1 MSFNIYQNGI
11 KSDAL
16 LKDAVSN
23 MVLFR
28 DQNGCPHAVVN
39 VGLQR
44 NIIDING
51 ERISRWLRRLFL
63 TTRSCT
69 CTPSDIEKVTAY
81 IIALAEDEDIP
92 EHPYFTRI
100 GQIDRT
106 LYYDLGGKDRN
117 MVMITKEQVSV
128 VNNSSLQIFF
138 KKLSPHSTPNLQAQ
152 PDQLCELL
160 NPFFRIK
167 HKDDFLLLVVYIISC
182 FIYDINHPILI
193 LHGREGSSKSSSVE
207 NICKIVDPHGTANR
221 LTMNPDRRSMVAAL
235 SNRYF
240 LGFDNLDTI
249 LKKWQSDLL
258 CNASTGGS
266 EPMRVLYETN
276 SLQEVNIKGCVC
288 LNGLT
293 VVATEKD
300 LLDRAIL
307 IELERIPDNEFLLEA
322 EIKQKFADALPD
334 ILGAIFNT
342 LQKSLNLYETVEY
355 YPHCRMQDFA
365 KWGYCIAQALG
376 GFGDVFTQRYALNRE
391 KAAQEAK
398 PPLILEC
405 MTAFMKFQNSWY
417 GNMTELRDALWSI
430 AKQKGYKGIY
440 FPASASALSR
450 QIGYNKNLL
459 EKEGISYSQHSSGD
473 RKLEIVN
480 HSYVDNLTLD

>member
-138 KKLSPHSTPNLQAQ
+138 
-152 PDQLCELL
+152 
-160 NPFFRIK
+160 
-167 HKDDFLLLVVYIISC
+167 
-182 FIYDINHPILI
+182 
-193 LHGREGSSKSSSVE
+193 
-207 NICKIVDPHGTANR
+207 
-221 LTMNPDRRSMVAAL
+221 
-235 SNRYF
+235 
-240 LGFDNLDTI
+240 
-249 LKKWQSDLL
+249 
-258 CNASTGGS
+258 
-266 EPMRVLYETN
+266 
-276 SLQEVNIKGCVC
+276 
-288 LNGLT
+288 
-293 VVATEKD
+293 
-300 LLDRAIL
+300 
-307 IELERIPDNEFLLEA
+307 
-322 EIKQKFADALPD
+322 
-334 ILGAIFNT
+334 
-342 LQKSLNLYETVEY
+342 
-355 YPHCRMQDFA
+355 
-365 KWGYCIAQALG
+365 
-376 GFGDVFTQRYALNRE
+376 
-391 KAAQEAK
+391 
-398 PPLILEC
+398 
-405 MTAFMKFQNSWY
+405 
-417 GNMTELRDALWSI
+417 
-430 AKQKGYKGIY
+430 
-440 FPASASALSR
+440 
-450 QIGYNKNLL
+450 
-459 EKEGISYSQHSSGD
+459 
-473 RKLEIVN
+473 
-480 HSYVDNLTLD
+480 